1 MQDFINM
8 ATKQL
13 GISEGAAKQGT
24 GALLGMVQQQLGG
37 GDFSKLTSML
47 PGAQQLM
54 SGGSTATGAD
64 ASAGG
69 GIAGALGGL
78 LGGNKGGSS
87 GGSGGGLSALASAAS
102 GLFGKDA
109 GGLGQIAGLV
119 SQLSSAGIDADKAG
133 GFVKL
138 FIDYIDGK
146 GGGDMVTKLLGNAD
160 LKKLIG

>member
-37 GDFSKLTSML
+37 GEFSKLTSML

-54 SGGSTATGAD
+54 GGGGSST
-64 ASAGG
+64 G

-78 LGGNKGGSS
+78 MGGK
-87 GGSGGGLSALASAAS
+87 SGGGGLGALASAAS
-102 GLFGKDA
+102 GLLGKDA

-119 SQLSSAGIDADKAG
+119 SQLSNAGISTDKAG

-138 FIDYIDGK
+138 FMDYVSGK
-146 GGGDMVTKLLGNAD
+146 GGGDIVTKLLGNAD

>member
-13 GISEGAAKQGT
+13 GISDGAAKQGT
-24 GALLGMVQQQLGG
+24 GALLGMVQQQLGS
-37 GDFSKLTSML
+37 GDFGKLTSML

-54 SGGSTATGAD
+54 GGGGGASGGASGGA
-64 ASAGG
+64 G

-78 LGGNKGGSS
+78 MGGGK
-87 GGSGGGLSALASAAS
+87 GSGGGLGALASAAS
-102 GLFGKDA
+102 GLLGKDA

-119 SQLSSAGIDADKAG
+119 SQLGNAGIGADKAG
-133 GFVKL
+133 GFIKL
-138 FIDYIDGK
+138 FMDYLGNK
-146 GGGDMVTKLLGNAD
+146 GGGDLVTKLLGNAD

>member
-37 GDFSKLTSML
+37 GEFSKLTNML

-54 SGGSTATGAD
+54 GGGGGGGGA
-64 ASAGG
+64 G

-78 LGGNKGGSS
+78 MGGGK
-87 GGSGGGLSALASAAS
+87 SGGGGLGALASAAS
-102 GLFGKDA
+102 GLLGKDA
-109 GGLGQIAGLV
+109 GGLGQMAGLV
-119 SQLSSAGIDADKAG
+119 SQLSNAGIGTDKAG

-138 FIDYIDGK
+138 FMDYVSGK
-146 GGGDMVTKLLGNAD
+146 GGGDIVTKLLGNAD

>member
-24 GALLGMVQQQLGG
+24 GALLGMVQQQLGNG
-37 GDFSKLTSML
+37 EFSKLTSML
-47 PGAQQLM
+47 PGAQQMM
-54 SGGSTATGAD
+54 SGGAAGGGS
-64 ASAGG
+64 GG

-78 LGGNKGGSS
+78 MGGGKS
-87 GGSGGGLSALASAAS
+87 SGGGLGALASAAS
-102 GLFGKDA
+102 GLRGKDA

-119 SQLSSAGIDADKAG
+119 SQLGNAGIGTDKAG

-138 FIDYIDGK
+138 FMDYVSGK
-146 GGGDMVTKLLGNAD
+146 GGGDIVTKLLGNAD

>member
-13 GISEGAAKQGT
+13 GISESSAKQGT

-54 SGGSTATGAD
+54 GGGSGA
-64 ASAGG
+64 SGGG

-78 LGGNKGGSS
+78 MGGSKGG
-87 GGSGGGLSALASAAS
+87 GGGLGALASAAS
-102 GLFGKDA
+102 GLLGKDA

-119 SQLSSAGIDADKAG
+119 SQLSNAGIGTDKAG

-138 FIDYIDGK
+138 FMDYVSGK
-146 GGGDMVTKLLGNAD
+146 GGGDIVTKLLGNAD

>member
-13 GISEGAAKQGT
+13 GISEGSAKQGT
-24 GALLGMVQQQLGG
+24 GALLSMVQQQLGA
-37 GDFSKLTSML
+37 GDFSKLTGML

-54 SGGSTATGAD
+54 TGGASSTG
-64 ASAGG
+64 GG

-78 LGGNKGGSS
+78 MGGGKT
-87 GGSGGGLSALASAAS
+87 SGGGLGALASAAS
-102 GLFGKDA
+102 GLLGKDA

-119 SQLSSAGIDADKAG
+119 SQLSNAGIGTDKAG

-138 FIDYIDGK
+138 FMDYVSGK
-146 GGGDMVTKLLGNAD
+146 GGGDVVSKLLRNAD
-160 LKKLIG
+160 IKKLIG

>member
-1 MQDFINM
+1 MQDFISM

-54 SGGSTATGAD
+54 SGGAGASSG

-138 FIDYIDGK
+138 FMDYIDGK